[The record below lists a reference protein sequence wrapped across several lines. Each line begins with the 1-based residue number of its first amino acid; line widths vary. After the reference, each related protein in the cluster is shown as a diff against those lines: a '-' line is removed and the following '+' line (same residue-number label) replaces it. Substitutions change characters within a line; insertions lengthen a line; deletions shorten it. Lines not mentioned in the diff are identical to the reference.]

1 MGIINLSLKKRRM
14 IWGIFFISPAL
25 IFFVVFNSFPMFNAF
40 YTSLFAYDLITKEFI
55 SIKNSQENISEH
67 FKMFEFWMPKLQ
79 NVNVAQ
85 CLFATSI
92 DRQGTVVK
100 AKEGIAV
107 LTKYLQAIADES
119 KEVMKPEIN
128 NSIKEK

>member
-1 MGIINLSLKKRRM
+1 MVKKREDCPA
-14 IWGIFFISPAL
+14 IKNGKIQVPKFIRYKL
-25 IFFVVFNSFPMFNAF
+25 EQ
-40 YTSLFAYDLITKEFI
+40 ITKHQCDIKEII
-55 SIKNSQENISEH
+55 SQI
-67 FKMFEFWMPKLQ
+67 EFWMPKLQ